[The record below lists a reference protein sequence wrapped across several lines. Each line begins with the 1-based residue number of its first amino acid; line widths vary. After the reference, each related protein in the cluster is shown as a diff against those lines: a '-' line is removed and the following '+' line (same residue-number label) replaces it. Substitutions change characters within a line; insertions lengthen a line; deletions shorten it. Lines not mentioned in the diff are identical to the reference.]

1 VGEQDLP
8 AQPDDHPDR
17 RRRLSRAVPGDGPA
31 PAWRLRVAV
40 LGVLLAAAVVVAL
53 TVERPG
59 VPALRAWLHE
69 TGSGG
74 WALLVLGV
82 ALALCTPVPRT
93 ALSLLL
99 GAAAGFPAGLAVA
112 VAAGLLGGVA
122 GFTLSR
128 RLGRDAV
135 ARLTGRWLA
144 RADRLLRDRGFLAV
158 LTARVSPVPF
168 WVVSYAAGLSSVRWV
183 PHALG
188 TALGVVP
195 GSVLYVGIGAS
206 VLGWL

>member
-1 VGEQDLP
+1 M
-8 AQPDDHPDR
+8 
-17 RRRLSRAVPGDGPA
+17 PGDGPA
-31 PAWRLRVAV
+31 PAWRLRAAV
-40 LGVLLAAAVVVAL
+40 LGVLLGAGLVLAL

-59 VPALRAWLHE
+59 VPALRSWLHD
-69 TGSGG
+69 TGPGG
-74 WALLVLGV
+74 WGLLVGGV

-112 VAAGLLGGVA
+112 VGAGLLGGLA
-122 GFTLSR
+122 GFALSR

-135 ARLTGRWLA
+135 SRLTGRWLA

-188 TALGVVP
+188 TAVGVVP
-195 GSVLYVGIGAS
+195 GAVLHVGVGAS